1 MIGKFGIRNPR
12 IQICG
17 LNPHAGEGGHLGQE
31 EESIIKPAL
40 EKLRLKDIIANG
52 PVSADSAFTDAARKE
67 YDAIVAMYHDQGL
80 VPLKTI
86 GFGSSVNLTLGL
98 PIIRSAGDHGTAL
111 DSAGSGNV
119 DSGSVEAALELAIN
133 ISKIS

>member
-1 MIGKFGIRNPR
+1 M
-12 IQICG
+12 
-17 LNPHAGEGGHLGQE
+17 
-31 EESIIKPAL
+31 
-40 EKLRLKDIIANG
+40 NG
-52 PVSADSAFTDAARKE
+52 PVSADSAFTVAARKE

-80 VPLKTI
+80 VALKTI

-98 PIIRSAGDHGTAL
+98 PIIRSSVDHGTAL
-111 DSAGSGNV
+111 DIAGSGNV